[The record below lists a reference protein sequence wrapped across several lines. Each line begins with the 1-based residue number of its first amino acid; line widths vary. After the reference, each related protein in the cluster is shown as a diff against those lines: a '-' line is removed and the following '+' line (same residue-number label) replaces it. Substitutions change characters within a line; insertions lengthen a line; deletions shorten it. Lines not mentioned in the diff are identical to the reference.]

1 MATNESLHW
10 TDVQQLRELW
20 PRKLIIKGIQ
30 HPEDAKLAL
39 QYGAD
44 AIIVSNH
51 GGRVLDSAPSTIEIL
66 PEIVESVKGKM
77 KVFVDGGFRR
87 GSDVIKALCLGAD
100 AVLLG
105 RATLYGTAAGGQAG
119 AEAVIELYR
128 REIDRVLGL
137 IGCHDIADLSPNHL
151 FRKK

>member
-1 MATNESLHW
+1 
-10 TDVQQLRELW
+10 
-20 PRKLIIKGIQ
+20 
-30 HPEDAKLAL
+30 
-39 QYGAD
+39 
-44 AIIVSNH
+44 
-51 GGRVLDSAPSTIEIL
+51 
-66 PEIVESVKGKM
+66 M
-77 KVFVDGGFRR
+77 KVFVDGGFSR
-87 GSDVIKALCLGAD
+87 GCDVIKALCLGAD

-137 IGCHDIADLSPNHL
+137 IGCHDVADLSPNHL